1 MPIIR
6 LFPSGSGTSGG
17 GIALP
22 AVSDIQTLTAAGN
35 GKLSVKWTDPDAT
48 IVNDGVTLA
57 TWASTVV
64 VVKEGSYA
72 VSPTDPDAAF
82 TYTSTTRNG
91 HTATPLVA
99 TGLKNGTTYYVSL
112 FPMSTDGS
120 VNTNTVNRKTGIA
133 NKITIST
140 TPSQSG
146 SLTYNTNPQSPSWSN
161 YNSAQLTLG
170 GVTTGTNAGSYNATF
185 TPKDD
190 YMWSDGT
197 TAAKTVIWSIGKAT
211 VTVPTTSSS
220 FTYDG
225 NQKSPV
231 WSGYDSAKMDLNGT
245 SSATNAGSYTAI
257 FTPTSNYKWS
267 DGTTVAKNVTWSI
280 AKAAGSLSLSI
291 TSVTL
296 NTATLTSNVTVARAG
311 DGAITATSSST
322 NVATVSVSGTTVT
335 VTAVGSGSSTIT
347 VKVAEGTNHTAPAN
361 KTVSVTAALANVFG
375 VCWDMS
381 NSSTA
386 LTRLTKSNDPNG
398 LVTVNITT
406 NPSPAVGTGA
416 GSSPFDSYSPWKD
429 MDEYNIIN
437 STVSHKRGTSSF
449 SRTAYNTMVY
459 IPTFYYRIFDS
470 NGKRYFYISDTAIS
484 GFTKH
489 PGSNKYVGR
498 YNTIAGENTSLSRVA
513 VLGGD
518 IPASASGSAPRV
530 SLTRAAFREAAKSK
544 GDKWSL
550 YDYVTWCAVWLLYL
564 VEFADWNSQ
573 AKIGQGIISVS
584 EVQNTGGTDTMSYH
598 TGRAAGT
605 DGQTAV
611 QYRHIE
617 NPWGDVDEWIDGI
630 NFSDGIVY
638 VCTDPA
644 KYADDTATGYT
655 SIGSKIQSSG
665 WIKSLGLSSFAPYAF
680 FPSAVYGSSSTYIS
694 DYYYKASRWRALY
707 VGGSWSN
714 ELYAGLFYFD
724 ASYSSSGSSSYIGA
738 RLLYHP

>member
-1 MPIIR
+1 M
-6 LFPSGSGTSGG
+6 
-17 GIALP
+17 
-22 AVSDIQTLTAAGN
+22 
-35 GKLSVKWTDPDAT
+35 
-48 IVNDGVTLA
+48 
-57 TWASTVV
+57 
-64 VVKEGSYA
+64 
-72 VSPTDPDAAF
+72 
-82 TYTSTTRNG
+82 
-91 HTATPLVA
+91 
-99 TGLKNGTTYYVSL
+99 
-112 FPMSTDGS
+112 
-120 VNTNTVNRKTGIA
+120 
-133 NKITIST
+133 
-140 TPSQSG
+140 
-146 SLTYNTNPQSPSWSN
+146 
-161 YNSAQLTLG
+161 
-170 GVTTGTNAGSYNATF
+170 
-185 TPKDD
+185 
-190 YMWSDGT
+190 
-197 TAAKTVIWSIGKAT
+197 
-211 VTVPTTSSS
+211 TVPTTSSS

-231 WSGYDSAKMDLNGT
+231 WSGYDSAKMDLSGT

-311 DGAITATSSST
+311 DGAITATSSNSS
-322 NVATVSVSGTTVT
+322 VATVTVSGTTVT

-386 LTRLTKSNDPNG
+386 LTRLTPSNDPNG

-429 MDEYNIIN
+429 MDEYNN
-437 STVSHKRGTSSF
+437 VTSTPIKRGDSSF
-449 SRTAYNTMVY
+449 SRSQSTFVY
-459 IPTFYYRIFDS
+459 IPEFYYRIFDS
-470 NGKRYFYISDTAIS
+470 NGKRYFYISDKSIS
-484 GFTKH
+484 GFSKH
-489 PGSNKYVGR
+489 PGSNKYLGR
-498 YNTIAGENTSLSRVA
+498 YEFSTHWSMPISSTGYPPT
-513 VLGGD
+513 
-518 IPASASGSAPRV
+518 V
-530 SLTRAAFREAAKSK
+530 SMTRANFRKTAQNSAY
-544 GDKWSL
+544 GI
-550 YDYVTWCAVWLLYL
+550 YDYATWCAVWLLYL

-573 AKIGQGIISVS
+573 AKIGQGIVNASAA
-584 EVQNTGGTDTMSYH
+584 QNTGGTDTMSYH

-617 NPWGDVDEWIDGI
+617 NPWGNVYEWIDGI
-630 NFSDGIVY
+630 NFSDSTVY

-655 SIGSKIQSSG
+655 SIGSKIQSNG
-665 WIKSLGLSSFAPYAF
+665 WIKSLGFSPDAPYAF
-680 FPSAVYGSSSTYIS
+680 FPEAVGGSTSIYIPDYCYYSSS
-694 DYYYKASRWRALY
+694 WRVLY
-707 VGGSWSN
+707 VGGCWSDG
-714 ELYAGLFYFD
+714 LPAGLFYFG
-724 ASYSSSGSSSYIGA
+724 ASYASSRSDSSLGA